1 MENEEDYV
9 RVVPTSS
16 GNNGGNKIKL
26 WTGIQGRIACESE
39 RETERERERERASQT
54 RPLSFKMKQERK
66 GEL

>member
-39 RETERERERERASQT
+39 RETERERERASQT